1 VYTWLCIA
9 TAPTAVDFN
18 RPSHNASLQVGEL
31 LHPTSNSAARHLSQE
46 SQDSA
51 TSEAGDDQAT
61 TVQQGAR
68 LSERMATGTPGNR
81 DDPAMTGAETSLG
94 APHQLR
100 VNGVPTGRGI
110 SPTRIVTQGYYAS
123 RDLEVRPVVGGDSR
137 MEGTTNGK
145 TTVAGPYTRQQVGSW
160 ALTVGQSSFILF
172 SS

>member
-1 VYTWLCIA
+1 M
-9 TAPTAVDFN
+9 
-18 RPSHNASLQVGEL
+18 
-31 LHPTSNSAARHLSQE
+31 AA
-46 SQDSA
+46 
-51 TSEAGDDQAT
+51 
-61 TVQQGAR
+61 
-68 LSERMATGTPGNR
+68 GTPGNR

-160 ALTVGQSSFILF
+160 ALTFG
-172 SS
+172 